1 MSSMMPIRLAI
12 CFMASTVSLTA
23 SPPSTASLAALL
35 AMPSVTWALSVFW
48 LMLALIC
55 SMEAL
60 VSSMLEA
67 CSLLDWL
74 MDWAVAL
81 TCSAALERL
90 SDAPRTSVTILV
102 SETMVWLRGVLG
114 GAKHSGVVGLDLLG
128 QVASGQGLHHPDHV
142 VEAGIDHLS
151 DAIDA
156 LSQGLE
162 EAILAGQVHA
172 TVQFAV

>member
-1 MSSMMPIRLAI
+1 MMPMRLAI

-90 SDAPRTSVTILV
+90 SDAPSTSVTILV
-102 SETMVWLRGVLG
+102 SETMVWLRESL
-114 GAKHSGVVGLDLLG
+114 VVPNTPG
-128 QVASGQGLHHPDHV
+128 
-142 VEAGIDHLS
+142 
-151 DAIDA
+151 
-156 LSQGLE
+156 
-162 EAILAGQVHA
+162 
-172 TVQFAV
+172 